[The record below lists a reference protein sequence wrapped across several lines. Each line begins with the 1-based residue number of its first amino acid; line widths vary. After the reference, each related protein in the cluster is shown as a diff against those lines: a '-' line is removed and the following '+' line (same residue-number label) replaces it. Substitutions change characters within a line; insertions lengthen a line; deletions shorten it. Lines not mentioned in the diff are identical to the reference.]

1 MVVFGLR
8 RLKSKQEIGETIMT
22 NLHLEGFRAALQ
34 AKKDEVT
41 REINSRRD
49 ALVAQFT
56 GDEMDKVRTMTG
68 RASAAEALARISSLL
83 ALIEDARRRLD
94 GGDFGKCQACGA
106 DLSRKR
112 LESVPWAPYCIAC
125 QQLSER
131 ARCDVPNLQQPLA
144 S

>member
-1 MVVFGLR
+1 
-8 RLKSKQEIGETIMT
+8 MT
-22 NLHLEGFRAALQ
+22 DSHLEKFRAALQ
-34 AKKDEVT
+34 AKRDEVT
-41 REINSRRD
+41 GDMSSQRD
-49 ALVAQFT
+49 GLAAQFT
-56 GDEMDKVRTMTG
+56 GDKMDKVRTLTD
-68 RASAAEALARISSLL
+68 RASAAGALARMSSLL

-94 GGDFGKCQACGA
+94 AGEFGKCQACGA

-131 ARCDVPNLQQPLA
+131 ARCDVSNLQQPLA